1 VIGSPVFVPRARYCL
16 GFEGV
21 ATCSISD
28 LATRFVEKHVWNV
41 LIDWDAVDIYDR
53 TPFVYFIGVSGCVKI
68 GYSTEV
74 GKRLLELQRSNPLPL
89 TVHAV
94 MIGPVAL
101 EQSLHIRF
109 GSLWVHG
116 EWFRREGALAELLEK
131 APQ

>member
-1 VIGSPVFVPRARYCL
+1 MSNAVGFVPRSRYSL
-16 GFEGV
+16 GFEDV
-21 ATCSISD
+21 ATCSLMR
-28 LATRFVEKHVWNV
+28 LANRFVSSVVWNV
-41 LIDWDAVDIYDR
+41 RIDWDAVDIYDR
-53 TPFVYFIGVSGCVKI
+53 TPFVYFIGVSGHIKI

-101 EQSLHIRF
+101 ERALHIRF

-131 APQ
+131 AP